1 MVKQDSLSSFYRNWV
16 SKNLRTQF
24 VTIKANEWRNQGSS
38 SYLLFS
44 SSVVFLSRGL
54 MFQDKY
60 SAEDLVDRVNCL
72 FSENWGKKK
81 IKNFRIYPK
90 HKTTLFNLALS
101 KRWLAAV
108 YTSLILHFY
117 HFPALNRCL
126 SLTHFSTFT

>member
-54 MFQDKY
+54 IFQGKY

-81 IKNFRIYPK
+81 D
-90 HKTTLFNLALS
+90 
-101 KRWLAAV
+101 
-108 YTSLILHFY
+108 
-117 HFPALNRCL
+117 
-126 SLTHFSTFT
+126 